1 MTKWLVR
8 IECDRIKFFK
18 VKKANRQLI
27 TLHGRLYRNDDLL
40 YVKDK
45 HCSNAYRIFQIDSNQ
60 VGKPRPVLV
69 DPNDTRAMIM
79 SKEISGQ
86 KKKAWLNMDAG
97 KLWQIFLMVIIGGSI
112 LYGCL
117 VGGVFK

>member
-18 VKKANRQLI
+18 IKKANRQLL
-27 TLHGRLYRNDDLL
+27 TLHGRLYRNDDCL

-45 HCSNAYRIFQIDSNQ
+45 HCNDAYRITPIDSNQ

-86 KKKAWLNMDAG
+86 KKKAWLNMDTG

>member
-18 VKKANRQLI
+18 VKKATRQLL
-27 TLHGRLYRNDDLL
+27 TLHGRLYRNDDCL

-45 HCSNAYRIFQIDSNQ
+45 HCSDAYRIFQIDSNQ
-60 VGKPRPVLV
+60 VGKPRPMLV

-86 KKKAWLNMDAG
+86 KKKAWLNMDAS
-97 KLWQIFLMVIIGGSI
+97 KIWQLFLIIIISGSI
-112 LYGCL
+112 LYGWL
-117 VGGVFK
+117 MGGF